1 MEKKS
6 ISECKKNKVKGEN
19 KYSNDHE
26 DEVLELDELFGVQG
40 GINTD
45 ENHEHLEETC
55 GLGCFEQ
62 GHVIIRKGNGTK

>member
-1 MEKKS
+1 METNRN
-6 ISECKKNKVKGEN
+6 KKNEV
-19 KYSNDHE
+19 SNIINDNVHI
-26 DEVLELDELFGVQG
+26 DRSDDVLDLDELFGVQG

-62 GHVIIRKGNGTK
+62 GHVVIRKGNGTK